1 MAGKIKDWMLFKCP
15 YCSCEYYDRTA
26 RKGKKVGD
34 PMVQCPVCGKKS
46 YRKSILEPA
55 LIGGKR
61 YFDIKFSSLY
71 GNFRIGIIL
80 IYAVF
85 LFVILQKK
93 SFSVSIWL
101 LLAAAVIF
109 CFYGL
114 VRVLHRKVYLKTEE
128 YNAEIIY
135 SLKRLS
141 DIPYAKTVI
150 ASQGMDKDSVYYY
163 ELNKDKKE

>member
-85 LFVILQKK
+85 LFVILENTCKYK
-93 SFSVSIWL
+93 SPFAICVLTTLPLIVTNIPFS
-101 LLAAAVIF
+101 
-109 CFYGL
+109 
-114 VRVLHRKVYLKTEE
+114 
-128 YNAEIIY
+128 
-135 SLKRLS
+135 
-141 DIPYAKTVI
+141 
-150 ASQGMDKDSVYYY
+150 
-163 ELNKDKKE
+163 

>member
-1 MAGKIKDWMLFKCP
+1 MAEKIKDWMLFKCP

-85 LFVILQKK
+85 LFVILEKK

-114 VRVLHRKVYLKTEE
+114 VRVFTER
-128 YNAEIIY
+128 YI
-135 SLKRLS
+135 
-141 DIPYAKTVI
+141 
-150 ASQGMDKDSVYYY
+150 
-163 ELNKDKKE
+163 